1 MQIVEVTDF
10 RAVFEFPRPRSS
22 SRATVNNDPLCA
34 SHNDTP
40 GYHRSPVPGTVYF
53 AEMGRPVGRW
63 RIVEMD
69 LWDRD
74 AIELLGPAF
83 IELRVDGTGS
93 FRFIAVA
100 GDLDCRYDER
110 RPEARA
116 EFTWEGDDEG
126 SHVSGRG
133 WAEIEADGSLRG
145 HIFFHLGDDSTFR
158 AVAEANL

>member
-1 MQIVEVTDF
+1 
-10 RAVFEFPRPRSS
+10 
-22 SRATVNNDPLCA
+22 
-34 SHNDTP
+34 
-40 GYHRSPVPGTVYF
+40 
-53 AEMGRPVGRW
+53 MGRPVGRW

-69 LWDRD
+69 LWDHD

-100 GDLDCRYDER
+100 GDLDCRYDDR

-158 AVAEANL
+158 AVGEANL